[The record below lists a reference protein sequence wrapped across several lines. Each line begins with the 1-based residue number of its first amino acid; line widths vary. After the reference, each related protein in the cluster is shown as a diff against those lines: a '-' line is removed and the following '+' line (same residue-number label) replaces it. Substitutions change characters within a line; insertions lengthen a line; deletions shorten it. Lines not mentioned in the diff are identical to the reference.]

1 MTLNVLL
8 WILMIVMIGTSGVLF
23 VMTCIDFRRE
33 VRASRRV
40 RSHLDPAIRGEIE
53 QTMEWWDGEFRK
65 LWDKV
70 DPDARLYRES
80 KSVYSHLSYVH
91 RSRGE
96 LPVYRSVKGR
106 TYAHTH
112 GNRDPDPQCEAC
124 QAYLFDLE
132 KRRDYLNPYRPAEL
146 SAPTTAELNLCREH
160 EYVEDRSFANQYVR
174 IACINCGWEV
184 EEW

>member
-40 RSHLDPAIRGEIE
+40 ESHLDPAIRGEIE
-53 QTMEWWDGEFRK
+53 QTMEWWDREFRK
-65 LWDKV
+65 LSGEPEPRKPHLNGAERVWTEWALKQAINAGDT
-70 DPDARLYRES
+70 YR
-80 KSVYSHLSYVH
+80 V
-91 RSRGE
+91 
-96 LPVYRSVKGR
+96 
-106 TYAHTH
+106 
-112 GNRDPDPQCEAC
+112 
-124 QAYLFDLE
+124 
-132 KRRDYLNPYRPAEL
+132 AEF
-146 SAPTTAELNLCREH
+146 SAPTTAELNFCQEH
-160 EYVEDRSFANQYVR
+160 EYAEDRSFANQYVR